1 MASRTRALA
10 GSILIR
16 IGNTDAQEVATFEVP
31 IITTFD
37 AATMTATL
45 SGGDI
50 HGAMTTALRAAAD
63 RIEASTERD
72 DADS

>member
-1 MASRTRALA
+1 MATATRALT

-16 IGNTDAQEVATFEVP
+16 IGNTEAQEVATFEVP
-31 IITTFD
+31 VVTTFD

-45 SGGDI
+45 TGGDVR
-50 HGAMTTALRAAAD
+50 GAMAHALRATAD
-63 RIEASTERD
+63 RLEADERD